1 MDAQAMRGATDCF
14 DGLEDPRVVGRC
26 DHNLI
31 DIVMIALVATM
42 GDTDDWQEVA
52 MFGRVHHDWFATFLE
67 LPNGIPSPDT
77 FERLFARLDPG
88 QMNTCFE
95 RWITHLDRLV
105 NPLPGSDD
113 GEVESTRTI
122 AIDGKTLRGS
132 NKARG
137 TTEQKPLHLVSAWS
151 HEAKLVLGQVKC
163 NEKSNEITAI
173 PELLEMLDLPGATVT
188 IDAMGCQRAIAQK
201 LHENKAD
208 YALALK
214 DNHQTLHTQA
224 VLLLAEADD
233 DTTPITHETHRTDE
247 RGHGRE
253 ETRVYTTV
261 TLNKHT
267 THRIDD
273 ATRDD
278 WPGLNAIGRVVSTRT
293 VKGACGGTTTQHRYY
308 LLSDPDA
315 KHFAQ
320 SVRGH
325 WGIENSAHWVLDVTF
340 GEDANRTSKDHGPEN
355 LAILRRLA
363 MNLFRANRDR
373 NKIALKNQRKMI
385 GWDITTVQTLL
396 NGVF

>member
-1 MDAQAMRGATDCF
+1 MDAQAMRDAADMF
-14 DGLEDPRVVGRC
+14 SSLEDPRVVGRC
-26 DHNLI
+26 DHHLI
-31 DIVMIALVATM
+31 DIVMVALVATM

-52 MFGRVHHDWFATFLE
+52 MFGRLHHDWFKRFLE

-77 FERLFARLDPG
+77 FERVFARLDPT
-88 QMNTCFE
+88 QMNACFE
-95 RWITHLDRLV
+95 RWITHLDALLHPDSGR
-105 NPLPGSDD
+105 
-113 GEVESTRTI
+113 RTI

-137 TTEQKPLHLVSAWS
+137 SAGRKPLHLVSAWS
-151 HEAKLVLGQVKC
+151 HEAKLVLGQVTTH
-163 NEKSNEITAI
+163 EKSNEITAI
-173 PELLEMLDLPGATVT
+173 PELLDMLDLAGATVT
-188 IDAMGCQRAIAQK
+188 IDAMGCQKAIAQE

-224 VLLLAEADD
+224 VLLMGEADD
-233 DTTPITHETHRTDE
+233 GTAPIQHATHRTDE

-261 TLNKHT
+261 TLNDQT

-273 ATRDD
+273 AMRAG
-278 WPGLNAIGRVVSTRT
+278 WPGLSAVGRVVSTRT
-293 VKGACGGTTTQHRYY
+293 IKGKTTTQHRYF
-308 LLSDPDA
+308 LLSDPDV
-315 KHFAQ
+315 KRFAQ
-320 SVRGH
+320 AVRGH
-325 WGIENSAHWVLDVTF
+325 WGIENSAHWVLDVAF
-340 GEDANRTSKDHGPEN
+340 AEDANRTSKDHGPEN

-363 MNLFRANRDR
+363 MNLFRANRER

-385 GWDITTVQTLL
+385 GWDINTVQNLL

>member
-1 MDAQAMRGATDCF
+1 MDAQAMRDATDLF
-14 DGLEDPRVVGRC
+14 DELEDPRVVGRC
-26 DHNLI
+26 DHRLI

-52 MFGRVHHDWFATFLE
+52 MFGRLHQGWFKKFLE
-67 LPNGIPSPDT
+67 LPGGIPSPDT
-77 FERLFARLDPG
+77 FERVFARLDPA
-88 QMNTCFE
+88 QMNRCFE
-95 RWITHLDRLV
+95 RWITHLDALV
-105 NPLPGSDD
+105 NPASD
-113 GEVESTRTI
+113 GRRTI

-132 NKARG
+132 NKARD
-137 TTEQKPLHLVSAWS
+137 TTDQKPLHMVSAWGQQS
-151 HEAKLVLGQVKC
+151 RLVLGQVAVDD
-163 NEKSNEITAI
+163 KSNEITAI
-173 PELLEMLDLPGATVT
+173 PELLDMLDLPGCTVT
-188 IDAMGCQRAIAQK
+188 IDAIGCQKEIAQK
-201 LHENKAD
+201 LHANKAD

-224 VLLLAEADD
+224 ALLMAEADD
-233 DTTPITHETHRTDE
+233 EDTTLKHATHRTDE

-261 TLNKHT
+261 TLDDQT
-267 THRIDD
+267 THRVDE
-273 ATRDD
+273 ATRQA
-278 WPGLNAIGRVVSTRT
+278 WPGLNAVGRVVSTRA
-293 VKGACGGTTTQHRYY
+293 VKGETTTQHRYY
-308 LLSDPDA
+308 LLSDSDV
-315 KHFAQ
+315 KHFAK

-385 GWDITTVQTLL
+385 GWDINSVQELL